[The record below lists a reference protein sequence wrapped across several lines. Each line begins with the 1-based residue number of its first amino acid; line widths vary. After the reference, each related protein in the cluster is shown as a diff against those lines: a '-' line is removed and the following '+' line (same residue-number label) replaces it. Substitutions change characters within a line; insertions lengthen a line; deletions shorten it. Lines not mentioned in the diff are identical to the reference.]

1 LNQFGVIFMKKT
13 LIALAV
19 MAASG
24 ASFAQVTIT
33 GNLTMGYKQ
42 TSAPAGD
49 ASGFGVQTETN
60 TSGITFTANEDLGG
74 GLKAKAVM
82 SMDGVSRAGVFGGD
96 ASLALTGGFGGLT
109 LATGRGT
116 DYLSEGIAGVGGV
129 KMDDKVFT
137 QLFAKDTISY
147 ALPKFIEGL
156 SLSVT
161 HEEAALSRAGETAS
175 PIGLGVGAAGL
186 PVNNFYQRGN
196 SVSAT
201 YVAGPLAA
209 NLGYIAYDQDGNVNG
224 NAKNR
229 ISIAASYDLGM
240 LKLGAGYRNTQR
252 VDGTRQDALVS
263 ANVPLG
269 ALSLGANFA
278 QRITTDTTQ
287 TAAGTRTGYGLKAQY
302 DLSKRTN
309 MSLSYAKWDA
319 TVGAV
324 TATTDTLMLLSHSF

>member
-109 LATGRGT
+109 LATGRGGDT
-116 DYLSEGIAGVGGV
+116 LSQGISGVGGV
-129 KMDDKVFT
+129 RMDDKVFSR
-137 QLFAKDTISY
+137 LDAKDAITY
-147 ALPKFIEGL
+147 TLPKFVDGL
-156 SLSVT
+156 TLSFT
-161 HEEAALSRAGETAS
+161 HDESALSRAGEAAS

-186 PVNNFYQRGN
+186 PVSNLYQRGN
-196 SVSAT
+196 TVSAT
-201 YVAGPLAA
+201 YLNGPMAV
-209 NLGYIAYDQDGNVNG
+209 NLGYIAYDQDGGVPG

-229 ISIAASYDLGM
+229 VTLVGSYDFGVA
-240 LKLGAGYRNTQR
+240 KVGAGYRNTQR
-252 VDGTRQDALVS
+252 VDGTRQDAIVS
-263 ANVPLG
+263 AIVPFG

-278 QRITTDTTQ
+278 QRTTTDTTQ

-309 MSLSYAKWDA
+309 FALSYARWDA
-319 TVGAV
+319 TVGAA
-324 TATTDTLMLLSHSF
+324 TANTETLMLLSHSF